1 MATQQTATWEGHY
14 FAFNEKQSDVLGQ
27 LSTRLGV
34 QASLLSA
41 LRILHYRLTASEA
54 VYLPVKQHNADGT
67 ASESFLSNDIDG
79 NSKIADVLEHAQNAL
94 VSAKERGLKQ
104 DGHDIPVT
112 TSFCFEHW
120 DEDEGYSGDASPE
133 TPMDATGSWQFR
145 GTSGCCI
152 VYSPSRQSQRAVE
165 SLALDYADILD
176 AVLFDQDKM
185 ICKVSFHGVVDRL
198 QPLGALRAPKADPV
212 PENLIAG
219 LQDSVTRH
227 GTAAALVDKE
237 VSLTYEELDDF
248 SSFLAADILSRR
260 GEEHSSDR
268 FMALCIRPSALAIA
282 AIVAILKTG
291 CAYVPLD
298 VRQASERTVGLL
310 ETAENPC
317 VLVTKDSPQF
327 LLQEGFPAPVLDIT
341 CSLEKWRTSDRAH
354 RAQFVVASPSV
365 NDIACL
371 LFTSGTTGRP
381 KAVRIQHKNILSLA
395 TNGSILPIY
404 HGDNVSQMTN
414 LAWDVHMSEIWVTFI
429 RGATLYSFDQAEV
442 LDPVALTER
451 VRDCKITTTILPNA
465 LVRHV
470 LNEKPEF
477 FQHIQHILMGGEMAR
492 FEQFNKIRAQ
502 NPNISMI
509 NAYGPTECCVVVTA
523 NHILPSHDIPTEGNI
538 PIGGALDSMQLII
551 LDDQDRLVPP
561 GVVGNIFIRGQGV
574 ADGYHKL
581 DTASD
586 AAFVHKT
593 LLDISDHPIRLY
605 NSGDRGRWNW
615 DGQIEFLGRSNA
627 DQIKVQGQRLELP
640 DVEANITRVLGV
652 QDVGVAYHKP
662 AGGQDGILTAY
673 LVPDRDSEQGAV
685 ELTSAALT
693 SAMPTYM
700 IPEAFYLVQRVPV
713 TLNGKVD
720 RRALASMANVDQ
732 QARKNSQAIVHGA
745 DTDAEGIVCQ
755 LFASI
760 LGGGVAIS
768 PDTNFMQ
775 HGGNSLMTTKLRHAL
790 RARFGVT
797 IPIGKILEAPT
808 PRELARKI
816 SQSRPETEKPSIL
829 GQGSLDAGEASE
841 LSFAQH
847 RMWFLA
853 QLHPEA
859 RWYHCEVMLVTKSRL
874 NEDIL
879 DQTFADIFSRHDIL
893 RTVYFE
899 DNGVPK
905 SRVTNHT
912 ASLRKVDVEGSFEDV
927 RQVCHEDFIA
937 PYDFTSSPPVRALLV
952 RWGDRHVVMVSMH
965 HIVHDGY
972 SHNIWNQELM
982 QVYNSLHS
990 GKSSPLARP
999 LVQYRDYAK
1008 WQHSSEYKSLV
1019 DSQLEYWIP
1028 HLQGAQPARFEPDF
1042 TELPEGADLGEAGS
1056 IVLHCG
1062 QERRAKLDAVKKSL
1076 GSTWFMLLF
1085 AAFRAVQ
1092 FEVTGQEDG
1101 MIGFPIANRHK
1112 PELVSLLGFFVNT
1125 QILRLKCA
1133 VGTPFSELV
1142 RQARDLSIKA
1152 FDNQDVSFDTLV
1164 SMLRPNRSPTQ
1175 NPLTEIMFAYQTIEE
1190 GKIMM
1195 GDTVAENGFLRAKL
1209 SRFDLEVQWYEEPD
1223 DLRLE
1228 LVYRANVFKSSTFE
1242 TIGQKMFEFLDAIII
1257 NPNLELATSRP
1268 ENLLA
1273 SRQSPAKAYWDR
1285 TLDGFNS
1292 IKLALSSTRPE
1303 KLDTKAQS
1311 FDLELPSSITH
1322 TVETVAEALG
1332 ISTAALYTTAYL
1344 LTMGIYSDQ
1353 DDLIIGIPNLGQDQD
1368 STVSKVLPLRVF
1380 FGWNDSQLSLVQKVH
1395 DSIAG
1400 AIEHSQI
1407 SFQGLCEAAEAEGA
1421 SNRHALF
1428 QHVFSHDGDT
1438 HEKTSEFLRSN
1449 CANACHAFDLAA
1461 SIKRQDSQAYISFAY
1476 QASLFS
1482 EDAIVGMTSTY
1493 ARVLSQLVDQTRF
1506 DKELCSLVLS
1516 DGDPGIRSDSSA
1528 ESLIELFEFFA
1539 KSRSSTT
1546 AVVCGD
1552 ESLTFEQL
1560 DRRATRL
1567 ASYMKANGLGK
1578 GHFMALMV
1586 SPTLDMIVCILAAWK
1601 VGAAYIPVSPKWP
1614 GLRVKH
1620 ILKDSSA
1627 THFVTT
1633 REHAAGK
1640 LEDEIPAVSMVYLD
1654 DPNFEVLLEAAP
1666 SDFSTTFVSSDS
1678 ISHCFYT
1685 SGTTGVPKGV
1695 LLRHR
1700 GVLNLRRDLQP
1711 RYFGGSDMIQ
1721 KVTMMSDFVFDFSME
1736 QFALAFLS
1744 GNTLVMLPDGP
1755 TGDDKFYKYLSGQKI
1770 TYMSGTPSVLSR
1782 LDLSKLSDLR
1792 MMTVSG
1798 EMFLPNHFERIRT
1811 GFHGPINNSSAPTE
1825 CSIYNLLHRF
1835 EADDPFINCLGR
1847 PIANHQVYLLS
1858 EALQPVPQGAP
1869 GELFIAGPG
1878 VSAGYLNLPEQTEKK
1893 FLPNPFV
1900 QAQESPMY
1908 ATMYRTGDKM
1918 RQLADGR
1925 IQPMGRRDDQV
1936 KLRGIRIEL
1945 SEIQQVMATCPDI
1958 VECAVVPKFKGEDKT
1973 GNVDFLVG
1981 YYTTS
1986 SESLSEGDIKTFLEK
2001 RLPPAYVPSRVVLVP
2016 GRLPTTIQGKLDLR
2030 RLPEVEKLSEE
2041 VPREAA
2047 RNATEAELCRIWGA
2061 LLGNEVGIHDNFFDA
2076 GGDSIMSIQL
2086 IHDMSRA
2093 GIHVTVKDL
2102 FAHPTVA
2109 RIAEFAAKKSTRKVK
2124 KIEAEQGLLTG
2135 ALPLSPVQQW
2145 FFNKQFTKQDHF
2157 NQSFIIH
2164 TPRLEGETL
2173 NKAWIALQERH
2184 DALRLSFEF
2193 GNGTITQKYQQ
2204 ESANPN
2210 LLVFEDNDSKLAAKL
2225 DRLQCSL
2232 SLADGRVAVM
2242 AYIASTNS
2250 ETDTVWMALHH
2261 LVTDVVSWRIMT
2273 RDLQSLYN
2281 GKSLSAKSS
2290 SLRQWNTALQQ
2301 YSPTMAE
2308 EAYWREVHEICQQE
2322 VLDAENNELSGA
2334 SIQLSE
2340 VNTKLLSRSGPRVL
2354 GSSTLA
2360 ILLTSVSRALTSW
2373 HGSNLPVTLEGIGR
2387 QDLSSTLDVNNTVG
2401 WFTTMYPFVAP
2412 TTEDLAS
2419 HVSVVTRA
2427 IKDVPR
2433 KGFGYG
2439 ILHGYDNIPGVTF
2452 NYLGQVENHAVAGN
2466 AWRLGATSGSQWGR
2480 NFAEEDSHLVAGS
2493 LTLTARIENRVL
2505 HFDIA
2510 GFVGDERA
2518 QFLQQAISY
2527 ALDEIV
2533 DLILEKVTALDN
2545 GVQVLTEENDMVE
2558 EEKAGE
2564 PTAADKFIPFFH
2576 FDEAPRQGPTV
2587 FLLPPGDGGAES
2599 YFNNI
2604 VAQLDEPR
2612 LVTFNNYPLAHPE
2625 AAAEETFE
2633 TLAQRYIGWLR
2644 EIQPQGPYH
2653 LFGWCFGGVL
2663 AFEICRQLTEAGETV
2678 ASLSL
2683 VNSFLNLQHN
2693 ARASGLD
2700 EESTI
2705 SKLGMHPI
2713 NWRYQP
2719 APMDPQILQDRL
2731 GHVNLFKAGA
2741 FHDPDRE
2748 HLGIHDLYKDIPLNG
2763 LDAFLPPSKI
2773 DKVVMDGKTHYS
2785 WIKDKKTVGTI
2796 VDIIRSCL

>member
-1 MATQQTATWEGHY
+1 MATQQNATWEGHY
-14 FAFNEKQSDVLGQ
+14 FAFSAKQFEL
-27 LSTRLGV
+27 LSKLPTRLEV
-34 QASLLSA
+34 QTSLLSA
-41 LRILHYRLTASEA
+41 LRILHYRLTASEVA
-54 VYLPVKQHNADGT
+54 HLPFKQHDANGTTFESLFSTEFDGT
-67 ASESFLSNDIDG
+67 SLTGNVLKRAQEALACIKGQDPTPVSFDATASG
-79 NSKIADVLEHAQNAL
+79 
-94 VSAKERGLKQ
+94 
-104 DGHDIPVT
+104 
-112 TSFCFEHW
+112 FCFEHW
-120 DEDEGYSGDASPE
+120 EEDEGYGGDAPPE
-133 TPMDATGSWQFR
+133 TPMEATGSWQFR

-152 VYSPSRQSQRAVE
+152 TYDPLRQSQQATE
-165 SLALDYADILD
+165 SLALDYANVLD
-176 AVLFDQDKM
+176 AVLSGHDIRISK
-185 ICKVSFHGVVDRL
+185 ISFTNVVDRL
-198 QPLGALRAPKADPV
+198 RPLGALRAPKIDHVA
-212 PENLIAG
+212 ENLIAG
-219 LQDSVTRH
+219 FRQSVSLYE
-227 GTAAALVDKE
+227 TAAALVDKE
-237 VSLTYEELDDF
+237 VSLTYGELDDF

-260 GEEHSSDR
+260 GQEHASDQ
-268 FMALCIRPSALAIA
+268 FIALCIRPSALAIA

-298 VRQASERTVGLL
+298 VRQASDRTIGLL

-317 VLVTKDSPQF
+317 VLVTEDSPQF
-327 LLQEGFPAPVLDIT
+327 LLQKDFSAPVFDIT
-341 CSLEKWRTSDRAH
+341 TSMGKWRESVRSGRAE
-354 RAQFVVASPSV
+354 FVASQPSAE
-365 NDIACL
+365 DIACL

-395 TNGSILPIY
+395 TNGDIFPISN
-404 HGDNVSQMTN
+404 GDNVSQMTN
-414 LAWDVHMSEIWVTFI
+414 LAWDVHMSEIWVTFL

-451 VRDCKITTTILPNA
+451 VRECKITTTILPNA
-465 LVRHV
+465 LVRHI

-477 FQHIQHILMGGEMAR
+477 FQHIRHILMGGEMAR
-492 FEQFNKIRAQ
+492 FEQFNNIRAK
-502 NPNISMI
+502 NSNISMI

-523 NHILPSHDIPTEGNI
+523 NHILPSHEIPTEGNI
-538 PIGGALDSMQLII
+538 PIGSALDSMQLII

-574 ADGYHKL
+574 ADGYHRL
-581 DTASD
+581 DTASH

-593 LLDISDHPIRLY
+593 LPDISDQPIRVY
-605 NSGDRGRWNW
+605 DSGDRGRWNW

-640 DVEANITRVLGV
+640 EVEANITRVLGA

-662 AGGQDGILTAY
+662 TGEQDGVLTAY
-673 LVPDRDSEQGAV
+673 LVPHKDSEQGVV
-685 ELTSAALT
+685 ELTSTAPAAAAAEKSPSMSRAQLDENSWKAVLT
-693 SAMPTYM
+693 LLESAMPTYM
-700 IPEAFYLVQRVPV
+700 IPEAFYLVPRVPV

-720 RRALASMANVDQ
+720 RRALASMANVDYL
-732 QARKNSQAIVHGA
+732 ARKSSETVVHGA
-745 DTDAEGIVCQ
+745 DTDTEAIVCQ

-760 LGGGVAIS
+760 LGGGITIS

-775 HGGNSLMTTKLRHAL
+775 HGGNSLMTTRLRHAL

-797 IPIGKILEAPT
+797 IPIGRILEAPT
-808 PRELARKI
+808 PRELSLKI
-816 SQSRPETEKPSIL
+816 SQSHPETQVSSIRAQVSPD
-829 GQGSLDAGEASE
+829 GGEVSE

-859 RWYHCEVMLVTKSRL
+859 RWYHCEVMLVTESRL
-874 NEDIL
+874 DEEIL
-879 DQTFADIFSRHDIL
+879 DQTFADIFFRHDIL
-893 RTVYFE
+893 RTIYFE

-905 SRVTNHT
+905 SRVTNQT
-912 ASLRKVDVEGSFEDV
+912 VPLRKVDVEGSFEDV
-927 RQVCHEDFIA
+927 RRVCHEDFIA
-937 PYDFTSSPPVRALLV
+937 PYDFASSPPVRALMV
-952 RWGDRHVVMVSMH
+952 RWGERHVVMVSMH

-982 QVYNSLHS
+982 QVYNAFHA

-1042 TELPEGADLGEAGS
+1042 TELPDGADLGEAGS

-1062 QERRAKLDAVKKSL
+1062 PERRAKLDTIKKSL

-1085 AAFRAVQ
+1085 AAFRAVH
-1092 FEVTGQEDG
+1092 FEMTGQEDG

-1125 QILRLKCA
+1125 QILRLQCA

-1190 GKIMM
+1190 GKIVM
-1195 GDTVAENGFLRAKL
+1195 GDTIVENGFLRAKL

-1242 TIGQKMFEFLDAIII
+1242 MLGQKMFEFLDAIII
-1257 NPNLELATSRP
+1257 NPDLELTTSNP
-1268 ENLLA
+1268 GNLLS
-1273 SRQSPAKAYWDR
+1273 SRQSPEKAYWKR

-1292 IKLALSSTRPE
+1292 TKLTLSSTRPE
-1303 KLDTKAQS
+1303 NLDTNAQS
-1311 FDLELPSSITH
+1311 FELELSPKTISR
-1322 TVETVAEALG
+1322 VGAVAESLG

-1344 LTMGIYSDQ
+1344 LALGIYSDQ
-1353 DDLIIGIPNLGQDQD
+1353 DDLIMGIPNPKQYQD
-1368 STVSKVLPLRVF
+1368 SSVSEVLPLRVF
-1380 FGWNDSQLSLVQKVH
+1380 FEWKDSQLKLIHKVH
-1395 DSIAG
+1395 DSITG
-1400 AIEHSQI
+1400 AIEHGRV
-1407 SFQGLCEAAEAEGA
+1407 SFQGLCEAAEAGEN
-1421 SNRHALF
+1421 SNQLALF
-1428 QHVFSHDGDT
+1428 QHVFIHNIKSS
-1438 HEKTSEFLRSN
+1438 EETSDSLHNRVR
-1449 CANACHAFDLAA
+1449 NACQEFDLVA
-1461 SIKRQDSQAYISFAY
+1461 SINRQDSQTYINFAY
-1476 QASLFS
+1476 QAALFS
-1482 EDAIVGMTSTY
+1482 QDAIVGMTGVYSRILT
-1493 ARVLSQLVDQTRF
+1493 QLVDQTRS
-1506 DKELCSLVLS
+1506 DRPLCSLVLS

-1539 KSRSSTT
+1539 KSRSSIT

-1552 ESLTFEQL
+1552 DSLTFEQL

-1567 ASYMKANGLGK
+1567 ASYLKSNGLGR
-1578 GHFMALMV
+1578 GQFMALMV
-1586 SPTLDMIVCILAAWK
+1586 SPTPDMIACILAAWK

-1620 ILKDSSA
+1620 ILNDSSA

-1633 REHAAGK
+1633 RGHATGK
-1640 LEDEIPAVSMVYLD
+1640 LENDMPPVNMVFLD
-1654 DPNFEVLLEAAP
+1654 DPEFERSLEAAP
-1666 SDFSTTFVSSDS
+1666 SDFATTYVTSDS

-1700 GVLNLRRDLQP
+1700 GMLNLRRDLQP
-1711 RYFGGSDMIQ
+1711 RYFGGSDTIQ
-1721 KVTMMSDFVFDFSME
+1721 KVTMTSDYVFDFSME
-1736 QFALAFLS
+1736 QFLLAFLS

-1755 TGDDKFYKYLSGQKI
+1755 TGDDKFYKYLSAQKI

-1782 LDLSKLSDLR
+1782 LDLSKLTDLR

-1811 GFHGPINNSSAPTE
+1811 GFRGPINNASAPTE

-1847 PIANHQVYLLS
+1847 PIANHQVYLLN

-1900 QAQESPMY
+1900 QAHESPMY

-1918 RQLADGR
+1918 RQLPDGR

-1958 VECAVVPKFKGEDKT
+1958 VDLGE
-1973 GNVDFLVG
+1973 
-1981 YYTTS
+1981 S
-1986 SESLSEGDIKTFLEK
+1986 DIKEYLEK
-2001 RLPPAYVPSRVVLVP
+2001 RLPPAYVPSRVVLVS

-2061 LLGNEVGIHDNFFDA
+2061 LLGNEVGIHENFFDA

-2109 RIAEFAAKKSTRKVK
+2109 RIAEFAVRKPSRKEK
-2124 KIEAEQGLLTG
+2124 KIEAEQGQLTG
-2135 ALPLSPVQQW
+2135 SLPLSPVQQW
-2145 FFNKQFTKQDHF
+2145 FFNKKFANQDHF

-2164 TPRLEGETL
+2164 TPRLDAKTL
-2173 NKAWIALQERH
+2173 NQAWIELQKRH
-2184 DALRLSFEF
+2184 DALRLSFQF
-2193 GNGTITQKYQQ
+2193 GEGKIMQHYQA
-2204 ESANPN
+2204 ESANPD
-2210 LLVFEDNDSKLAAKL
+2210 LLVLQDSDPELAAIL
-2225 DRLQCSL
+2225 DGLQCSL
-2232 SLADGRVAVM
+2232 NLQDGRVAVM
-2242 AYIASTNS
+2242 AYIASPNS
-2250 ETDTVWMALHH
+2250 DTDTIWVALHH

-2273 RDLQSLYN
+2273 RDLQSLYH

-2290 SLRQWNTALQQ
+2290 SLRQWNTALEQ
-2301 YSPTMAE
+2301 YTPTMAE
-2308 EAYWREVHEICQQE
+2308 EAYWRNVHETCQQA
-2322 VLDAENNELSGA
+2322 VLPAGTDALAGA

-2373 HGSNLPVTLEGIGR
+2373 HGSSLPVTLEGIGR

-2412 TTEDLAS
+2412 TTENLAS
-2419 HVSVVTRA
+2419 HVSVVTGA

-2439 ILHGYDNIPGVTF
+2439 ILHGYDSIPGITF
-2452 NYLGQVENHAVAGN
+2452 NYLGQVENHAVAGDT
-2466 AWRLGATSGSQWGR
+2466 WRLGATSGSQWGR
-2480 NFAEEDSHLVAGS
+2480 NFSEEDSHLVAGA
-2493 LTLTARIENRVL
+2493 LTLTARIESRVL

-2510 GFVGDERA
+2510 GFLGDERTRL
-2518 QFLQQAISY
+2518 LQQAVTD

-2533 DLILEKVTALDN
+2533 ELILEKVTAFDN
-2545 GVQVLTEENDMVE
+2545 EVPVVTEEIAEVE
-2558 EEKAGE
+2558 KKEVQE
-2564 PTAADKFIPFFH
+2564 PATADKFIPYFH

-2604 VAQLDEPR
+2604 VTQLDKPR

-2625 AAAEETFE
+2625 LAADETFE
-2633 TLAQRYIGWLR
+2633 TLAQRYIGWMR
-2644 EIQPQGPYH
+2644 EVQPHGPYH

-2663 AFEICRQLTEAGETV
+2663 AFEMCRQLTEAGETV

-2693 ARASGLD
+2693 ARASGID
-2700 EESTI
+2700 EAGVI

-2719 APMDPQILQDRL
+2719 APIDPQILKDRL
-2731 GHVNLFKAGA
+2731 WRVNLFKAGA

-2748 HLGIHDLYKDIPLNG
+2748 HLGIHDLYEKIPYNG
-2763 LDAFLPPSKI
+2763 LDAFMPVSKI
-2773 DKVVMDGKTHYS
+2773 GKVVMTGKTHYS
-2785 WIKDKKTVGTI
+2785 WIKDKDTVGTI
-2796 VDIIRSCL
+2796 VNILRDCL